1 MKRISFLF
9 AAAIA
14 LVLASCGGKTAG
26 EQNDSDSVSFE
37 QSQIEE
43 KIMMELDSV
52 ADEWNKLAPVE
63 GVLSNGKI
71 QLSDEEI
78 KVKPDY
84 LLDLAQIENLS
95 LLSQKYRAIG
105 MLSVDKKVAELY
117 KMDVDAYKAT
127 IAKLATDVNDPA
139 INVKDNSSTDDVKAF
154 YSAERENGRINL
166 FWEASAAAIVEN
178 LYVISQNIDKFLPA
192 FDDQSA
198 SDFTYHIALLKLS
211 LDDLATYD
219 NNIKALDELM
229 APLNELNAISV
240 DQFRE
245 QLNKMK
251 PQIEAVRAELLK

>member
-26 EQNDSDSVSFE
+26 EQNDNDSVSFE

-71 QLSDEEI
+71 QLSEEEI

-105 MLSVDKKVAELY
+105 MLSVVL
-117 KMDVDAYKAT
+117 DVDGW
-127 IAKLATDVNDPA
+127 V
-139 INVKDNSSTDDVKAF
+139 INIKDNGTADDIKAF

-192 FDDQSA
+192 FDDQAA

-219 NNIKALDELM
+219 NNIKALDELL

-251 PQIEAVRAELLK
+251 PQIEAARAELLK